1 MKTKLTLI
9 GTMAVACAAFQLTA
23 MPTEMETR
31 RAELVVRKLLGFEKA
46 ELEVGRKTRSEVAA
60 VAMKLSG
67 EADTEAAKL
76 LLMKGAF
83 VLYVQDGNLEK
94 AAETMKTL
102 KATIPDLPSQSV
114 KNMIEAA
121 LLGVPKKEDGARL
134 YKLLDEEKAETTT
147 AKTRKDVAKLFPGW
161 SLDSE
166 VPQENNKDV
175 ASGLCANHRGQENVL
190 RLHPLNK
197 ETPVVLSRTVT
208 LSNKNPC
215 LFLKVSSWN
224 AESDFLLSV
233 RVNGKDAMAARLV
246 RTTDLEP
253 WEDLVVPLFDWRGR
267 SAKIEIILKANNW
280 NCEWS
285 HFARIEIAEG
295 NGQETCGLVG
305 VKYGTETVDGY
316 TWSYFV
322 KNGEATVA
330 AEKNGEYSCAVS
342 PSPKGAITIPKTL
355 GGVKVTGIGYKF
367 FYRCEEVTSVTIPEG
382 VTCIGPSAFDLCFG
396 LKSVTIPS
404 SVKTIGAWAF
414 SACFQMQPLTLPESL
429 EYIGKGAFINCRSLK
444 RVNIPAKLA
453 VIGNAAFAY
462 CTGLEQFNVD
472 VGNKTFTAIDGVLY
486 SKDWST
492 LVSAPNV
499 STIAR
504 MPSTVTKIGASA
516 FQGRDRLE
524 ALTIPESVTIIDH
537 GAFHSCERLGSMT
550 IPASVTK
557 IGPNAFDNCGEL
569 TEVTMLGERLEAPEA
584 LFPRCGK
591 LKSIHVPANAKSWAG
606 MKEWQGLPLVF
617 DAQGQTDDSGC
628 GAKDIKYK
636 FSYKLEDEFAV
647 ITGVEPK
654 PVGKLV
660 VPYEID
666 GHTVVQIG
674 GYNDNMFSDCDQMTG
689 IVLPAG
695 LELETFDPGVFMRC
709 KSLASIEVE
718 KANLDFASLDGV
730 LYSKDFSMLCVYPK
744 TRESIE
750 LSPMTKRIMR
760 CAFRGCALKTAK
772 IPEGIEE
779 IERWNLCECPNLES
793 AELPESLKSLECCA
807 VAHSKN
813 VKKMVFNGDAPRA
826 DPTYY
831 TSGLVQSVFTGAP
844 ADLVVEVREGTKGWM
859 SPDSTELPEC
869 WPTDQNESRSI
880 RYIE

>member
-1 MKTKLTLI
+1 MKSKLI
-9 GTMAVACAAFQLTA
+9 CAMAVACAAFQLTA

-121 LLGVPKKEDGARL
+121 LLGVPKKDDGARL

-267 SAKIEIILKANNW
+267 SAKIEIVLKANNW

-367 FYRCEEVTSVTIPEG
+367 FYRCEEVTSVTIPK
-382 VTCIGPSAFDLCFG
+382 V
-396 LKSVTIPS
+396 
-404 SVKTIGAWAF
+404 
-414 SACFQMQPLTLPESL
+414 
-429 EYIGKGAFINCRSLK
+429 
-444 RVNIPAKLA
+444 
-453 VIGNAAFAY
+453 
-462 CTGLEQFNVD
+462 
-472 VGNKTFTAIDGVLY
+472 
-486 SKDWST
+486 
-492 LVSAPNV
+492 
-499 STIAR
+499 
-504 MPSTVTKIGASA
+504 
-516 FQGRDRLE
+516 
-524 ALTIPESVTIIDH
+524 
-537 GAFHSCERLGSMT
+537 
-550 IPASVTK
+550 
-557 IGPNAFDNCGEL
+557 
-569 TEVTMLGERLEAPEA
+569 
-584 LFPRCGK
+584 
-591 LKSIHVPANAKSWAG
+591 
-606 MKEWQGLPLVF
+606 
-617 DAQGQTDDSGC
+617 
-628 GAKDIKYK
+628 
-636 FSYKLEDEFAV
+636 
-647 ITGVEPK
+647 
-654 PVGKLV
+654 
-660 VPYEID
+660 
-666 GHTVVQIG
+666 
-674 GYNDNMFSDCDQMTG
+674 
-689 IVLPAG
+689 
-695 LELETFDPGVFMRC
+695 
-709 KSLASIEVE
+709 
-718 KANLDFASLDGV
+718 
-730 LYSKDFSMLCVYPK
+730 
-744 TRESIE
+744 
-750 LSPMTKRIMR
+750 
-760 CAFRGCALKTAK
+760 
-772 IPEGIEE
+772 
-779 IERWNLCECPNLES
+779 
-793 AELPESLKSLECCA
+793 
-807 VAHSKN
+807 
-813 VKKMVFNGDAPRA
+813 
-826 DPTYY
+826 
-831 TSGLVQSVFTGAP
+831 
-844 ADLVVEVREGTKGWM
+844 
-859 SPDSTELPEC
+859 
-869 WPTDQNESRSI
+869 
-880 RYIE
+880 

>member
-215 LFLKVSSWN
+215 LFLKVSSWDG
-224 AESDFLLSV
+224 ESDFLLSV

-246 RTTDLEP
+246 DTSHLEP

-267 SAKIEIILKANNW
+267 SVKIEIILKANNW

-295 NGQETCGLVG
+295 NGDEECGLAG

-316 TWSYFV
+316 TWSYFI
-322 KNGEATVA
+322 KNGEATITA
-330 AEKNGEYSCAVS
+330 DKNGEYPCAVS
-342 PSPKGAITIPKTL
+342 PSPKGAITIPATL
-355 GGVKVTGIGYKF
+355 GGFKVTGIGKRLF
-367 FYRCEEVTSVTIPEG
+367 DHCKEITSVTIPEG
-382 VTCIGPSAFDLCFG
+382 VTSIGPRAFDFCFG

-404 SVKTIGAWAF
+404 SVKTIEEWAF

-429 EYIGKGAFINCRSLK
+429 EYIGKGAFINCKSLK
-444 RVNIPAKLA
+444 MVNLPAKLA
-453 VIGNAAFAY
+453 VIGDSAFAY
-462 CTGLEQFNVD
+462 CDGLSSV
-472 VGNKTFTAIDGVLY
+472 T
-486 SKDWST
+486 
-492 LVSAPNV
+492 VSASV
-499 STIAR
+499 A
-504 MPSTVTKIGASA
+504 KIG
-516 FQGRDRLE
+516 R
-524 ALTIPESVTIIDH
+524 
-537 GAFHSCERLGSMT
+537 GAFY
-550 IPASVTK
+550 
-557 IGPNAFDNCGEL
+557 DCGEL
-569 TEVTMLGERLEAPEA
+569 TEVTMFGERPEVPNDIFNKA
-584 LFPRCGK
+584 CGK

-606 MKEWQGLPLVF
+606 MKEWQGLQLVF
-617 DAQGQTDDSGC
+617 DAESQADDSGC

-793 AELPESLKSLECCA
+793 VELPESLKSLECCA

-859 SPDSTELPEC
+859 SPDSTELPER
-869 WPTDQNESRSI
+869 WPTDQNEQRPI
-880 RYIE
+880 RFVE

>member
-1 MKTKLTLI
+1 
-9 GTMAVACAAFQLTA
+9 
-23 MPTEMETR
+23 
-31 RAELVVRKLLGFEKA
+31 
-46 ELEVGRKTRSEVAA
+46 
-60 VAMKLSG
+60 
-67 EADTEAAKL
+67 
-76 LLMKGAF
+76 
-83 VLYVQDGNLEK
+83 
-94 AAETMKTL
+94 
-102 KATIPDLPSQSV
+102 
-114 KNMIEAA
+114 
-121 LLGVPKKEDGARL
+121 
-134 YKLLDEEKAETTT
+134 
-147 AKTRKDVAKLFPGW
+147 
-161 SLDSE
+161 
-166 VPQENNKDV
+166 
-175 ASGLCANHRGQENVL
+175 
-190 RLHPLNK
+190 
-197 ETPVVLSRTVT
+197 
-208 LSNKNPC
+208 
-215 LFLKVSSWN
+215 
-224 AESDFLLSV
+224 
-233 RVNGKDAMAARLV
+233 MAARLV
-246 RTTDLEP
+246 DTSHLEP

-267 SAKIEIILKANNW
+267 SVKIEIILKANNW

-295 NGQETCGLVG
+295 NGDEECGLAG

-316 TWSYFV
+316 TWSYFI
-322 KNGEATVA
+322 KNGEATITA
-330 AEKNGEYSCAVS
+330 DKNGEYPCAVS
-342 PSPKGAITIPKTL
+342 PSPKGAITIPATL
-355 GGVKVTGIGYKF
+355 GGFKVTGIGKRLF
-367 FYRCEEVTSVTIPEG
+367 DHCKEITSVTIPEG
-382 VTCIGPSAFDLCFG
+382 VTSIGPRAFDFCFG

-404 SVKTIGAWAF
+404 SVKTIEEWAF

-429 EYIGKGAFINCRSLK
+429 EYIGKGAFINCKSLK
-444 RVNIPAKLA
+444 MVNLPAKLA
-453 VIGNAAFAY
+453 VIGDSAFAY
-462 CTGLEQFNVD
+462 CDGLSSV
-472 VGNKTFTAIDGVLY
+472 T
-486 SKDWST
+486 
-492 LVSAPNV
+492 VSASV
-499 STIAR
+499 A
-504 MPSTVTKIGASA
+504 KIG
-516 FQGRDRLE
+516 R
-524 ALTIPESVTIIDH
+524 
-537 GAFHSCERLGSMT
+537 GAFY
-550 IPASVTK
+550 
-557 IGPNAFDNCGEL
+557 DCGEL
-569 TEVTMLGERLEAPEA
+569 TEVTMFGERPEVPNDIFNKA
-584 LFPRCGK
+584 CGK
-591 LKSIHVPANAKSWAG
+591 LKSIHVPANAKIWAG

-793 AELPESLKSLECCA
+793 VELPESLKSLECCA

>member
-215 LFLKVSSWN
+215 LFLKVSSWDG
-224 AESDFLLSV
+224 ESDFLLSV

-246 RTTDLEP
+246 DTSHLEP

-267 SAKIEIILKANNW
+267 SVKIEIILKANNW

-295 NGQETCGLVG
+295 NGDEECGLAG

-316 TWSYFV
+316 TWSYFI
-322 KNGEATVA
+322 KNGEATITA
-330 AEKNGEYSCAVS
+330 DKNGEYPCAVS
-342 PSPKGAITIPKTL
+342 PSPKGAITIPATL
-355 GGVKVTGIGYKF
+355 GGFKVTGIGKRLF
-367 FYRCEEVTSVTIPEG
+367 DHCKEITSVTIPEG
-382 VTCIGPSAFDLCFG
+382 VTSIGPRAFDFCFG

-404 SVKTIGAWAF
+404 SVKTIEEWAF

-429 EYIGKGAFINCRSLK
+429 EYIGKGAFINCKSLK
-444 RVNIPAKLA
+444 MVNLPAKLA
-453 VIGNAAFAY
+453 VIGDSAFAY
-462 CTGLEQFNVD
+462 CDGLSSV
-472 VGNKTFTAIDGVLY
+472 T
-486 SKDWST
+486 
-492 LVSAPNV
+492 VSASV
-499 STIAR
+499 A
-504 MPSTVTKIGASA
+504 KIG
-516 FQGRDRLE
+516 R
-524 ALTIPESVTIIDH
+524 
-537 GAFHSCERLGSMT
+537 GAFY
-550 IPASVTK
+550 
-557 IGPNAFDNCGEL
+557 DCGEL
-569 TEVTMLGERLEAPEA
+569 TEVTMFGERPEVPNDIFNKA
-584 LFPRCGK
+584 CGK
-591 LKSIHVPANAKSWAG
+591 LKSIHVPANAKIWAG

-793 AELPESLKSLECCA
+793 VELPESLKSLECCA

-859 SPDSTELPEC
+859 SPDSTELPER
-869 WPTDQNESRSI
+869 WPTDQNEQRPI
-880 RYIE
+880 RFVE